1 MTRYF
6 LRKLIMILSFALL
19 GGVVLAQT
27 RISDR
32 DIEAMMK
39 NLSQDAKKFT
49 SSFNSAISKSS
60 IRGTSREKESKLLV
74 KKLEQQTAGMLKNF
88 KKNKKAEAEMQ
99 LVLRSAKEIDLL
111 LNEVNLDQQTMS
123 NWQKVDEELDLLS
136 KGLGIPGETSQP

>member
-1 MTRYF
+1 
-6 LRKLIMILSFALL
+6 MILSFALL